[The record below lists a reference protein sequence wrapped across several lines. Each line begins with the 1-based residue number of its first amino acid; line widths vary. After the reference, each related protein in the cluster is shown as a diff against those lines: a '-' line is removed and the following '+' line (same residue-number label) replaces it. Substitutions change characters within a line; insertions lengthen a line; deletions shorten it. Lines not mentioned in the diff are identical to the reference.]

1 MVPERN
7 SICFEN
13 WLDHTTEKAISVSVF
28 SLCKSISETTSD
40 ALVGFLNFWLQC
52 PSATWHVY
60 VYLGCIG
67 NDQGPPPLRRG
78 EHLAEN
84 HHPRSLR
91 LRAPPLESEG
101 PRNSPTSSHASTPR
115 PCKLL
120 QDTGRQDA
128 SRRNV
133 LTYTR
138 TQSLERTSWRRGSST
153 RPSTARK
160 LDQAPHGTSEA
171 QNI

>member
-1 MVPERN
+1 MLFTSFHEHGAGKKLNLFRKLIR
-7 SICFEN
+7 SYHRKGHF
-13 WLDHTTEKAISVSVF
+13 SFRF

-138 TQSLERTSWRRGSST
+138 TQSLERTS
-153 RPSTARK
+153 
-160 LDQAPHGTSEA
+160 
-171 QNI
+171 